1 MNTARSGPP
10 ASLYVAGPFSMG
22 YVDFFT
28 FLIPLYGLSLGLDA
42 AEIGIL
48 VGARSILALFL
59 SIHIGVSMDR
69 FGTRR
74 VTLFFVW
81 TGMALAPLFPLVPGF
96 WALLL
101 LQLVNGAAVSF
112 AWSGAQTLIAQ
123 LAEGDAGY
131 IGKFSFF
138 ARLGSTTAPILAG
151 LVWDF
156 GGAWPAYLFG
166 AAWGAV
172 LTIALLRTPEPEIFR
187 PRAADGTGRARFRAR
202 DALPR
207 ASDYVSSIML
217 VVIPAIAVSMAI
229 ISMRNTTYS
238 IQTLVY
244 VVYLEQIG
252 LVGTTI
258 GILFATAEISSG
270 FGSFFAGRAMRL
282 GDPQRTM
289 LSGTVLSILLI
300 AMTPLLGGIF
310 ALLLLSQAIRGW
322 LEGVIQPVILSVQAR
337 AVGRHQQCAVVGLR
351 QTGQRLTSIVIP
363 PLMGGIADS
372 GAPDRRQHA
381 NLARGQYL
389 ARAQHGFAA
398 RQVAAGKG
406 DELSRCRRP
415 AHLDPCGAAVIPRF
429 GVLDHDDGV
438 GCARHHPAGR
448 NQRRGAGCDGKLRHR
463 AGSEDLAVQGQSFRC
478 TFGGAHRIVGTH
490 REPVDAG
497 SIEPGNV
504 DIGDNRTR
512 QYAGGRLR
520 QRHGLGAERVQIEK
534 PVKPR
539 RSGVAVDDV
548 EKLLLAS
555 EAPQSGLN
563 LVHGSNSAVAL
574 ASSYK

>member
-1 MNTARSGPP
+1 MNTPRKPP
-10 ASLYVAGPFSMG
+10 ASLYLAGPFSMG

-28 FLIPLYGLSLGLDA
+28 FLIPLYGLSLRLDA
-42 AEIGIL
+42 VQIGIL

-59 SIHIGVSMDR
+59 SIHIGVLMDR

-96 WALLL
+96 WAILL
-101 LQLVNGAAVSF
+101 LQLVSGAAVSF

-151 LVWDF
+151 IVWDF

-172 LTIALLRTPEPEIFR
+172 LTIALLRTQEAEIFGAR
-187 PRAADGTGRARFRAR
+187 PADGTGRARFRAR

-207 ASDYVSSIML
+207 PSDYVSSVML
-217 VVIPAIAVSMAI
+217 VAIPAVAVSMAI

-238 IQTLVY
+238 IQTSVY
-244 VVYLEQIG
+244 VVYLEEIG

-258 GILFATAEISSG
+258 GILFATAEIASG
-270 FGSFFAGRAMRL
+270 FGALFAGRAMRL
-282 GDPQRTM
+282 GDPLRTM

-310 ALLLLSQAIRGW
+310 ALLLLSQVIRGW

-337 AVGRHQQCAVVGLR
+337 SVGRHQQGAVVGLR

-363 PLMGGIADS
+363 PLMGAIAD
-372 GAPDRRQHA
+372 HW
-381 NLARGQYL
+381 
-389 ARAQHGFAA
+389 
-398 RQVAAGKG
+398 
-406 DELSRCRRP
+406 
-415 AHLDPCGAAVIPRF
+415 
-429 GVLDHDDGV
+429 GV
-438 GCARHHPAGR
+438 
-448 NQRRGAGCDGKLRHR
+448 
-463 AGSEDLAVQGQSFRC
+463 SESF
-478 TFGGAHRIVGTH
+478 FV
-490 REPVDAG
+490 
-497 SIEPGNV
+497 
-504 DIGDNRTR
+504 
-512 QYAGGRLR
+512 
-520 QRHGLGAERVQIEK
+520 LGALM
-534 PVKPR
+534 
-539 RSGVAVDDV
+539 
-548 EKLLLAS
+548 LLLCVPLALLTRRAVRSAS
-555 EAPQSGLN
+555 RSKAEPT
-563 LVHGSNSAVAL
+563 L
-574 ASSYK
+574 AD

>member
-1 MNTARSGPP
+1 MNTPRPKPP
-10 ASLYVAGPFSMG
+10 ASLYLAGPFSMG

-28 FLIPLYGLSLGLDA
+28 FLIPLYGLSLRLDA
-42 AEIGIL
+42 VQIGIL

-59 SIHIGVSMDR
+59 SIHIGVLMDR

-96 WALLL
+96 WAILL
-101 LQLVNGAAVSF
+101 LQLVSGAAVSF

-151 LVWDF
+151 IVWDF

-172 LTIALLRTPEPEIFR
+172 LTIALLRTQEAEIFGSR
-187 PRAADGTGRARFRAR
+187 PADGTGRARFRAR

-207 ASDYVSSIML
+207 PSDYVSSVML
-217 VVIPAIAVSMAI
+217 VAIPAVAVSMAI

-238 IQTLVY
+238 IQTSVY
-244 VVYLEQIG
+244 VVYLEEIG

-258 GILFATAEISSG
+258 GILFATAEIASG
-270 FGSFFAGRAMRL
+270 FGALLAGRAMRL
-282 GDPQRTM
+282 GDPLRTM

-310 ALLLLSQAIRGW
+310 ALLLLSQVIRGW

-337 AVGRHQQCAVVGLR
+337 AVGRHQQGAVVGLR

-363 PLMGGIADS
+363 PLMGGIAD
-372 GAPDRRQHA
+372 HW
-381 NLARGQYL
+381 
-389 ARAQHGFAA
+389 
-398 RQVAAGKG
+398 
-406 DELSRCRRP
+406 
-415 AHLDPCGAAVIPRF
+415 
-429 GVLDHDDGV
+429 GV
-438 GCARHHPAGR
+438 
-448 NQRRGAGCDGKLRHR
+448 
-463 AGSEDLAVQGQSFRC
+463 SESF
-478 TFGGAHRIVGTH
+478 FV
-490 REPVDAG
+490 
-497 SIEPGNV
+497 
-504 DIGDNRTR
+504 
-512 QYAGGRLR
+512 
-520 QRHGLGAERVQIEK
+520 LGALM
-534 PVKPR
+534 
-539 RSGVAVDDV
+539 
-548 EKLLLAS
+548 LLLCVPLALLTRRAVRSAS
-555 EAPQSGLN
+555 RSKA
-563 LVHGSNSAVAL
+563 AATL
-574 ASSYK
+574 AD